1 MVMAK
6 LNGFEPK
13 HKLAGANQQQ
23 FGPFWYCRLQIFWE
37 ALTSET
43 GIFTPCL
50 IVLLQCLTKSAVWR
64 VVSAGCLHS
73 TTMKGISLVKKDIE
87 NF

>member
-1 MVMAK
+1 MVTAK

-23 FGPFWYCRLQIFWE
+23 FGPFLYCRLQICWE

-50 IVLLQCLTKSAVWR
+50 IDLSAMPDKVCS

-73 TTMKGISLVKKDIE
+73 TSMKGISLVKKDIE
-87 NF
+87 SF